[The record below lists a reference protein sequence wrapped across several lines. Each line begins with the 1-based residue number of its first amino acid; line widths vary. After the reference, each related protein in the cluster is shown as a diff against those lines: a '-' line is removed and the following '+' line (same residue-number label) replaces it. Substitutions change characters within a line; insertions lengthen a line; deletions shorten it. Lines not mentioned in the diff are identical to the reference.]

1 MILFTHST
9 RTVVAELTYNSMAK
23 SFSFVR
29 YYKYSVQIKEIHVI
43 LDVMVVVGNGILGMF
58 PYGIDPHLIID

>member
-1 MILFTHST
+1 
-9 RTVVAELTYNSMAK
+9 MAK